1 MEVYVINALRELSDA
16 EFENALSKVDSGQR
30 ERIMRYRFMEDR
42 KRGLVG
48 VLLSKYAISK
58 AFGIPANEIIFEK
71 NKYGKPHVVGRS
83 GVHYNISHSGD
94 YVVCAVGESPV
105 GIDVQEIKDGSLD
118 VADRFFSKEE
128 KEVLAMTG
136 EEVRRDL
143 FCEMWSLKEAYIKCI
158 GLGLSKPLDE
168 FGVVKK
174 DGEYRLI
181 VNGEWSKDY
190 HFHKY
195 DIDEKYSLCVCSQ
208 EAGFPTETEYV
219 KLEDL
224 YLT

>member
-1 MEVYVINALRELSDA
+1 M
-16 EFENALSKVDSGQR
+16 
-30 ERIMRYRFMEDR
+30 
-42 KRGLVG
+42 
-48 VLLSKYAISK
+48 
-58 AFGIPANEIIFEK
+58 
-71 NKYGKPHVVGRS
+71 
-83 GVHYNISHSGD
+83 
-94 YVVCAVGESPV
+94 
-105 GIDVQEIKDGSLD
+105 QEIKDGSLD

-136 EEVRRDL
+136 EEARRDL

-158 GLGLSKPLDE
+158 GMGLSKPLDE

-208 EAGFPTETEYV
+208 GAGFPTETEYV